1 MGILLEI
8 CKALRE
14 GSSMNDVITP
24 EEFEE
29 RLITIRE
36 TSNTD
41 ARCLYQMSNL
51 IVEVLSDLG
60 YEDGAEVFADVVADS
75 LRW

>member
-1 MGILLEI
+1 MGILFEV

-14 GSSMNDVITP
+14 GRKMNDVITP

-41 ARCLYQMSNL
+41 ERCLYQMSTL
-51 IVEVLSDLG
+51 IVELLSDLG
-60 YEDGAEVFADVVADS
+60 YEDGAEVFDDIVTDY